1 MDQKINKRHLC
12 QEAMVMSKK
21 EKQDK
26 IDREK
31 AREKL
36 ENDKYLAFIKE
47 KEALANQIKEKKE
60 MESAQKDAVFKK
72 LFLEEERRR
81 KE

>member
-26 IDREK
+26 IDRE
-31 AREKL
+31 
-36 ENDKYLAFIKE
+36 
-47 KEALANQIKEKKE
+47 
-60 MESAQKDAVFKK
+60 
-72 LFLEEERRR
+72 
-81 KE
+81 